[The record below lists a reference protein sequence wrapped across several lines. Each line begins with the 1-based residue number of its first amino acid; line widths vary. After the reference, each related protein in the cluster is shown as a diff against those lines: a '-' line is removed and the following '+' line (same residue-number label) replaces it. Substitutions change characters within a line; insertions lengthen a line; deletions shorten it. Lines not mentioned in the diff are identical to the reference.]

1 MERHDDLTPRQRSVL
16 AFITDFQREFAIAP
30 TVREIAAHLGLKSP
44 GGIHR
49 ILNVLKERGY
59 LDSQASK
66 MRSWRSV
73 KPLPGGGIPLIGEI
87 AGGPPMEAIE
97 HLHETLAISPEVFG
111 CAPCFALRVCGDSMS
126 GAHIMDGDLAVI
138 RRQARVENGQ
148 IAAVLVEDL
157 LTEATLKIVRRK
169 GRELRLE
176 PANRRYRSLVF
187 TGVQRR
193 RVVILGRLAGIVRR
207 VSLGAGG
214 RGY

>member
-1 MERHDDLTPRQRSVL
+1 MEQHDGLTPRQRSVL

-30 TVREIAAHLGLKSP
+30 TVREISAHLGLKSP

-49 ILNVLKERGY
+49 ILGVLKERGHV
-59 LDSQASK
+59 DSQAAK

-87 AGGPPMEAIE
+87 AGGPPIEAVE
-97 HLHETLAISPEVFG
+97 HCQETLAISPEVFDS
-111 CAPCFALRVCGDSMS
+111 APCFALRVRGDSMS
-126 GAHIMDGDLAVI
+126 SAHIMDGDLAVI
-138 RRQARVENGQ
+138 RRQAQVENGE

-169 GRELRLE
+169 GWELRLE
-176 PANRRYRSLVF
+176 PANRRYRTLVF
-187 TGVQRR
+187 KGAQRR

-207 VSLGAGG
+207 V
-214 RGY
+214 